1 MMLAHFLAKNTTIT
15 TTGFFFLKIKNNIY
29 ALTQSFFFFF
39 RIYVISRLRKLT
51 QLDSS
56 PVTPEEWRHASCL
69 VSEEDE
75 LPLSSPNIPLSPFS
89 PSQFQNF

>member
-1 MMLAHFLAKNTTIT
+1 MMLALFLVKNIIITII
-15 TTGFFFLKIKNNIY
+15 GYFFFVFLLINFKII
-29 ALTQSFFFFF
+29 

-56 PVTPEEWRHASCL
+56 PVTPEEWKHASCL

-75 LPLSSPNIPLSPFS
+75 PPSPPIPLSPFS